1 MTIGYPLSNAERNLG
16 LFRNKYSQIWAKSEW
31 SLPTMAP
38 RWVSRSCQNPGQ
50 RIANSIFN
58 LIHWVGSQVLICKD
72 WKDSN
77 LNFMALDTLSFF
89 ADQWNIC
96 KVYVTPDV
104 KLSSFLADTI
114 FKRFMSVYLPALA
127 SGYSLECHQN
137 GWTCGIWAKFG
148 ADWLAGKFWADGAPR
163 TPGSLYLGP
172 LASLCSR
179 LWELG
184 SRFSAVFV
192 CFCWLCWTNFGTLAL
207 NPQ

>member
-16 LFRNKYSQIWAKSEW
+16 LFRNKYSQIWANSQW
-31 SLPTMAP
+31 SLPTLAP
-38 RWVSRSCQNPGQ
+38 CWVSRSGQNPGQ

-89 ADQWNIC
+89 ILQWNIC
-96 KVYVTPDV
+96 KVYMTLWM
-104 KLSSFLADTI
+104 LSCHRFLLRQ
-114 FKRFMSVYLPALA
+114 FLNGSCLLYLPALA

-137 GWTCGIWAKFG
+137 GWTCGIWARFG
-148 ADWLAGKFWADGAPR
+148 ADWLAAKFWVEDPPR

-172 LASLCSR
+172 RTSLCF
-179 LWELG
+179 WGEG
-184 SRFSAVFV
+184 FSAVFV
-192 CFCWLCWTNFGTLAL
+192 CFCWLCCTNFGTRAL